1 MPRKT
6 KKEETIVMEE
16 SATLEN
22 AATDT
27 GDVLKSGSLVEDGTL
42 TDGNAPADGE
52 SPIDDELLNPC
63 ETIMNDGLPGSGETA
78 MDGDL
83 PDSGEAAIDDRLPDP
98 GEAFMDDEL
107 PDSGEAAMDDDLPD
121 PGEAFMDDEL
131 TGSGEAAMDGELP
144 DSGETAMDRELPDS
158 GEASVTKELSGSCEA
173 EAKEVLPNSGEA
185 VESDDPSS
193 DNAFIDRDEPDE
205 AHLFMEET
213 ETGNVGGVE
222 LQPEDAGDA
231 SLETGKDAA
240 ASADGPA
247 PKIPTENGDN
257 DESSTGKDTPKAPAT
272 PRKRKAKAA
281 PAAKPEPPARK
292 AAPSTILTLNADAE
306 VETPESRED
315 TIWHELQNA
324 YRTRKVLTGILG
336 GIEKM
341 DGGGTIAVIYYK
353 EMRVVIPL
361 AEMMINLVED
371 EAHDYGELA
380 LRQSKILG
388 NMLGCEIDFIIK
400 GLENASRSVVASRKD
415 AMYKKRQIFY
425 MPDAA
430 GNSRVCEDRIV
441 QARVIAVA
449 EKVVRVEIFGAECSI
464 LARDLSWDWL
474 GDASERFHV
483 GEQILVRI
491 LSVKIRSLED
501 ISVKADVKSVNGN
514 TSKDSLSKC
523 KIQGKY
529 AGTVTDVHKGTV
541 FVRLHIGV
549 NAVAH
554 SCYDNRMP
562 GKKDDV
568 SFVVTR
574 IDAERNVAVGLI
586 SRIIRQ
592 NI

>member
-1 MPRKT
+1 MPRKAKT
-6 KKEETIVMEE
+6 EENVVIEE

-22 AATDT
+22 APAET
-27 GDVLKSGSLVEDGTL
+27 GTL
-42 TDGNAPADGE
+42 MEGGLPGEDEIYMNGDLPADGGF
-52 SPIDDELLNPC
+52 P
-63 ETIMNDGLPGSGETA
+63 
-78 MDGDL
+78 
-83 PDSGEAAIDDRLPDP
+83 
-98 GEAFMDDEL
+98 
-107 PDSGEAAMDDDLPD
+107 
-121 PGEAFMDDEL
+121 
-131 TGSGEAAMDGELP
+131 
-144 DSGETAMDRELPDS
+144 MDREPDAS
-158 GEASVTKELSGSCEA
+158 DGTSMNEDLADMEEKIPEETSLFGENMEA
-173 EAKEVLPNSGEA
+173 
-185 VESDDPSS
+185 
-193 DNAFIDRDEPDE
+193 
-205 AHLFMEET
+205 ET
-213 ETGNVGGVE
+213 ETDNNGKME
-222 LQPEDAGDA
+222 LQPEGAGETLTEA
-231 SLETGKDAA
+231 LENTSAKENEPETELSPETKDE
-240 ASADGPA
+240 DGSGSG
-247 PKIPTENGDN
+247 TN
-257 DESSTGKDTPKAPAT
+257 TPEVPAT
-272 PRKRKAKAA
+272 PKRRKAKAV
-281 PAAKPEPPARK
+281 PAAKPEPPVRK
-292 AAPSTILTLNADAE
+292 ATPSTILTLNADSE

-324 YRTRKVLTGILG
+324 YRTRKILTGILG

-361 AEMMINLVED
+361 SEMMINLVED
-371 EAHDYGELA
+371 EAHDYGELVQ
-380 LRQSKILG
+380 RQNKILG

-449 EKVVRVEIFGAECSI
+449 EKVVRVEIFGTECSI

-474 GDASERFHV
+474 GDATERFHV

-514 TSKDSLSKC
+514 TSKENLSKC

-529 AGTVTDVHKGTV
+529 AGTVTDIHKGTV

-562 GKKDDV
+562 GKKDEV

-586 SRIIRQ
+586 SRIIKQ

>member
-1 MPRKT
+1 MPRKAKT
-6 KKEETIVMEE
+6 EETVVTEKSALLETATAETGILMERE
-16 SATLEN
+16 TPVEN
-22 AATDT
+22 EI
-27 GDVLKSGSLVEDGTL
+27 LMDGKT
-42 TDGNAPADGE
+42 PADGNF
-52 SPIDDELLNPC
+52 L
-63 ETIMNDGLPGSGETA
+63 
-78 MDGDL
+78 
-83 PDSGEAAIDDRLPDP
+83 
-98 GEAFMDDEL
+98 
-107 PDSGEAAMDDDLPD
+107 
-121 PGEAFMDDEL
+121 
-131 TGSGEAAMDGELP
+131 MDGELP
-144 DSGETAMDRELPDS
+144 SA
-158 GEASVTKELSGSCEA
+158 GEAAVEDDVLEDTSPSEENMNA
-173 EAKEVLPNSGEA
+173 EA
-185 VESDDPSS
+185 
-193 DNAFIDRDEPDE
+193 
-205 AHLFMEET
+205 
-213 ETGNVGGVE
+213 ETGNDSGMK
-222 LQPEDAGDA
+222 LQPEDTWEAPVEGDVEDA
-231 SLETGKDAA
+231 NANKPAPELPTETGIDDGNDTGKNAPEA
-240 ASADGPA
+240 STPPRGRKTKASAPEA
-247 PKIPTENGDN
+247 
-257 DESSTGKDTPKAPAT
+257 
-272 PRKRKAKAA
+272 R
-281 PAAKPEPPARK
+281 PEPPVKK
-292 AAPSTILTLNADAE
+292 AAPSTILTLNADSE

-324 YRTRKVLTGILG
+324 YRTRKILAGTLG

-361 AEMMINLVED
+361 SEMMINLVED
-371 EAHDYGELA
+371 EAHDYGELVQ
-380 LRQSKILG
+380 RQNKILG

-425 MPDAA
+425 MPDTV

-449 EKVVRVEIFGAECSI
+449 EKVVRVEIFGTECSI

-474 GDASERFHV
+474 GDAVERFHV

-514 TSKDSLSKC
+514 TSKDNLSKC

-529 AGTVTDVHKGTV
+529 AGTVTDIHKGTV

-562 GKKDDV
+562 GKKDEV

-574 IDAERNVAVGLI
+574 IDADRNVAVRLI
-586 SRIIRQ
+586 SRIIKQ